1 VIETGLKRL
10 VRVREDSILAGV
22 CGGFGQ
28 YFNLDSA
35 LVRLLWVFFTIFGGS
50 GILAYLVAIFI
61 IPDEKTTKDVTPRRL
76 IDGFNDK
83 TILWG
88 VLLVLVG
95 IILFFQH
102 GDFINFIWS
111 HFWSSSINIL
121 LALIIIGV
129 GVYVL
134 YHERQKISS
143 MFGGLGSEMP
153 FSLSEKDKQLAGIC
167 GGIAK
172 SIGMDST
179 IIRFFWMC
187 GIIMSVGIG
196 LILYFILALV
206 LPNKYSEVSQN
217 E

>member
-1 VIETGLKRL
+1 MKRL
-10 VRVREDSILAGV
+10 VRTRDDSVLAGV
-22 CGGFGQ
+22 CGGFGR

-50 GILAYLVAIFI
+50 GVLAYLVAVFI
-61 IPDEKTTKDVTPRRL
+61 IPDESTAKDVTPRRL

-88 VLLVLVG
+88 VLVVLVG

-102 GDFINFIWS
+102 GDFINSIWR
-111 HFWSSSINIL
+111 HFWNSGINVL
-121 LALIIIGV
+121 LAMIIIGT
-129 GVYVL
+129 GVYFL
-134 YHERQKISS
+134 YRERQKIST
-143 MFGGLGSEMP
+143 MFGLGAEMP
-153 FSLSEKDKQLAGIC
+153 LSLSDKDKQLAGVC

-179 IIRFFWMC
+179 IIRFFWVY
-187 GIIMSVGIG
+187 GTIMSVGIG

-206 LPNKYSEVSQN
+206 LPNKPLEVGQN
-217 E
+217 G

>member
-1 VIETGLKRL
+1 MKRL
-10 VRVREDSILAGV
+10 VRTRDDSVLAGV
-22 CGGFGQ
+22 CGGFGR

-50 GILAYLVAIFI
+50 GVLAYLVAVFI
-61 IPDEKTTKDVTPRRL
+61 IPDESTAKDVTPRRL

-88 VLLVLVG
+88 VLVVLVG

-102 GDFINFIWS
+102 GDFINSIWR
-111 HFWSSSINIL
+111 HFWNSGINVL
-121 LALIIIGV
+121 LAMIIIGT
-129 GVYVL
+129 GVYFL
-134 YHERQKISS
+134 YQERQKIST
-143 MFGGLGSEMP
+143 MFGLGAEMP
-153 FSLSEKDKQLAGIC
+153 LSLSDKDKQLAGVC

-179 IIRFFWMC
+179 IIRFFWVY
-187 GIIMSVGIG
+187 GTIMSVGIG

-206 LPNKYSEVSQN
+206 LPNKPAEVGQN
-217 E
+217 G

>member
-1 VIETGLKRL
+1 MKRL
-10 VRVREDSILAGV
+10 VRTRDDSVLAGV
-22 CGGFGQ
+22 CGGFGR

-50 GILAYLVAIFI
+50 GVLAYLVAVFI
-61 IPDEKTTKDVTPRRL
+61 IPDESTAKDVTPRRL

-88 VLLVLVG
+88 VLVVLVG

-102 GDFINFIWS
+102 GDFINSIWR
-111 HFWSSSINIL
+111 HFWNSGINVL
-121 LALIIIGV
+121 LAMIIIGT
-129 GVYVL
+129 GVYFL
-134 YHERQKISS
+134 YKERQKIST
-143 MFGGLGSEMP
+143 MFGLGADMP
-153 FSLSEKDKQLAGIC
+153 LSLSDKDKQLAGVC

-179 IIRFFWMC
+179 IIRFFWVY
-187 GIIMSVGIG
+187 GTIMSVGIG

-206 LPNKYSEVSQN
+206 LPNKPAEVGQN
-217 E
+217 G

>member
-1 VIETGLKRL
+1 MKRL
-10 VRVREDSILAGV
+10 VRTRDDSVLAGV

-50 GILAYLVAIFI
+50 GVLAYLVAVLI
-61 IPDEKTTKDVTPRRL
+61 IPDESTAKDVTPRRL
-76 IDGFNDK
+76 IDGINDK

-102 GDFINFIWS
+102 GDFINSIWS
-111 HFWSSSINIL
+111 HFWNSSINVLI
-121 LALIIIGV
+121 ALIIIGV
-129 GVYVL
+129 GVYL
-134 YHERQKISS
+134 IYQERQKIST
-143 MFGGLGSEMP
+143 MFGLGSERP
-153 FSLSEKDKQLAGIC
+153 LSLSEKDKQLAGIC
-167 GGIAK
+167 GGIAE

-179 IIRFFWMC
+179 IIRFFWVY
-187 GIIMSVGIG
+187 GTIMSVGIG

-206 LPNKYSEVSQN
+206 IPNKHAEVSRN

>member
-1 VIETGLKRL
+1 MKRL
-10 VRVREDSILAGV
+10 VRTRDDSVLAGV
-22 CGGFGQ
+22 CGGFGR

-50 GILAYLVAIFI
+50 GVLAYLVAVFI
-61 IPDEKTTKDVTPRRL
+61 IPDESTAKDVTPRRL

-88 VLLVLVG
+88 VLVVLVG

-102 GDFINFIWS
+102 GDFINSIWR
-111 HFWSSSINIL
+111 HFWNSGINVL
-121 LALIIIGV
+121 LAMIIIGT
-129 GVYVL
+129 GVYFL
-134 YHERQKISS
+134 YQERQKIST
-143 MFGGLGSEMP
+143 MFGLGAEMP
-153 FSLSEKDKQLAGIC
+153 LSLSDKDKQLAGVC

-179 IIRFFWMC
+179 IIRFFWVY
-187 GIIMSVGIG
+187 GTIMSVGIG

-206 LPNKYSEVSQN
+206 LPNKPLEVGQN
-217 E
+217 G

>member
-1 VIETGLKRL
+1 MKRL
-10 VRVREDSILAGV
+10 VRTRDDSVLAGV

-50 GILAYLVAIFI
+50 GVLAYLVAVLI
-61 IPDEKTTKDVTPRRL
+61 IPDESTAKYVTPRRL
-76 IDGFNDK
+76 IDGINNK

-102 GDFINFIWS
+102 GDFINSIWS
-111 HFWSSSINIL
+111 HFWNSSINVLI
-121 LALIIIGV
+121 ALIIIGV
-129 GVYVL
+129 GVYL
-134 YHERQKISS
+134 IYQERQKIST
-143 MFGGLGSEMP
+143 MFGLGSEMP
-153 FSLSEKDKQLAGIC
+153 LSLSEKDKQLAGIC
-167 GGIAK
+167 GGIAE

-179 IIRFFWMC
+179 IIRFFWVY
-187 GIIMSVGIG
+187 GTIMSVGIG

-206 LPNKYSEVSQN
+206 IPNKHAEVSRN

>member
-1 VIETGLKRL
+1 MKRL
-10 VRVREDSILAGV
+10 VRTRDDSVLAGV

-35 LVRLLWVFFTIFGGS
+35 LVRFLWVFFTIFGGS
-50 GILAYLVAIFI
+50 GVLAYLVAVFI
-61 IPDEKTTKDVTPRRL
+61 IPDESTAKDVTPRRL

-88 VLLVLVG
+88 VLVVLVG

-102 GDFINFIWS
+102 GDFINSIWR
-111 HFWSSSINIL
+111 HFWNSGINVL
-121 LALIIIGV
+121 LAMIIIGT
-129 GVYVL
+129 GVYFL
-134 YHERQKISS
+134 YQERQKIST
-143 MFGGLGSEMP
+143 MFGLGAEMP
-153 FSLSEKDKQLAGIC
+153 LSLSDKDKQLAGVC

-179 IIRFFWMC
+179 IIRFFWVY
-187 GIIMSVGIG
+187 GTIMSVGIG

-206 LPNKYSEVSQN
+206 LPNKPAEVGQN
-217 E
+217 G

>member
-1 VIETGLKRL
+1 MKRL
-10 VRVREDSILAGV
+10 VRIREDSVLAGV

-35 LVRLLWVFFTIFGGS
+35 LVRILWVFFTIFGGS
-50 GILAYLVAIFI
+50 GILAYLVAVFI
-61 IPDEKTTKDVTPRRL
+61 IPDETTAKDVTPRRL

-83 TILWG
+83 TLLWG

-102 GDFINFIWS
+102 GDLINSIWS
-111 HFWSSSINIL
+111 YFWNSGINVL

-129 GVYVL
+129 GVYLL
-134 YHERQKISS
+134 YQERQKISS
-143 MFGGLGSEMP
+143 MFGLGSEMP
-153 FSLSEKDKQLAGIC
+153 LSLSEKEKQLAGIC
-167 GGIAK
+167 GGIAE
-172 SIGMDST
+172 SIDIDPT
-179 IIRFFWMC
+179 IIRIFWMY
-187 GIIMSVGIG
+187 GTIMSVGIG

-206 LPNKYSEVSQN
+206 LPNKYAEVSQN

>member
-1 VIETGLKRL
+1 MKRL
-10 VRVREDSILAGV
+10 VRTRDDSVLAGV

-50 GILAYLVAIFI
+50 GVLAYLVAVFI
-61 IPDEKTTKDVTPRRL
+61 IPDESTAKDVTPRRL

-88 VLLVLVG
+88 VLVVLVG

-102 GDFINFIWS
+102 GDFINSIWR
-111 HFWSSSINIL
+111 HFWNSGINVL
-121 LALIIIGV
+121 LAMIIIGT
-129 GVYVL
+129 GVYFL
-134 YHERQKISS
+134 YQERQKIST
-143 MFGGLGSEMP
+143 MFGLGAEMP
-153 FSLSEKDKQLAGIC
+153 LSLSDKDKQLAGVC

-179 IIRFFWMC
+179 IIRFFWVY
-187 GIIMSVGIG
+187 GTIMSVGIG
-196 LILYFILALV
+196 LILYFVLALV
-206 LPNKYSEVSQN
+206 LPNKNAEVS
-217 E
+217 

>member
-1 VIETGLKRL
+1 LKCL
-10 VRVREDSILAGV
+10 VRTRDDSVLAGV

-50 GILAYLVAIFI
+50 GVLAYLVAVFI
-61 IPDEKTTKDVTPRRL
+61 IPDISTAKDVTPRRL
-76 IDGFNDK
+76 IDGINDK
-83 TILWG
+83 TILWS

-102 GDFINFIWS
+102 GDFINSIWS
-111 HFWSSSINIL
+111 YFWNSGINVLI
-121 LALIIIGV
+121 ALIIIGV
-129 GVYVL
+129 GAYLL
-134 YHERQKISS
+134 YQEWQKIST
-143 MFGGLGSEMP
+143 MFGLGSGMP
-153 FSLSEKDKQLAGIC
+153 LILSEKDKQIAGIS
-167 GGIAK
+167 GGIAE

-179 IIRFFWMC
+179 IIRFFWVY
-187 GIIMSVGIG
+187 GTIMSVGIG

-206 LPNKYSEVSQN
+206 LPNKYAEVSRN

>member
-1 VIETGLKRL
+1 MKRL
-10 VRVREDSILAGV
+10 VRTRDDSVLAGV
-22 CGGFGQ
+22 CGGFGR

-50 GILAYLVAIFI
+50 GVLAYLVAVFI
-61 IPDEKTTKDVTPRRL
+61 IPDESTAKDVTPRRL

-88 VLLVLVG
+88 VLVVLVG

-102 GDFINFIWS
+102 GDFINSIWR
-111 HFWSSSINIL
+111 HFWNSGINVL
-121 LALIIIGV
+121 LAMIIIGT
-129 GVYVL
+129 GVYFL
-134 YHERQKISS
+134 YQERKKIST
-143 MFGGLGSEMP
+143 MFGLGAEMP
-153 FSLSEKDKQLAGIC
+153 LSLSDKDKQLAGVC

-179 IIRFFWMC
+179 IIRFFWVY
-187 GIIMSVGIG
+187 GTIMSVGIG

-206 LPNKYSEVSQN
+206 LPNKPAEVGQN
-217 E
+217 G

>member
-1 VIETGLKRL
+1 MKRL
-10 VRVREDSILAGV
+10 VRTRDDSVLAGV

-50 GILAYLVAIFI
+50 GVLAYLVAVLI
-61 IPDEKTTKDVTPRRL
+61 IPDESTAKDVTPRRL
-76 IDGFNDK
+76 IDGINDK

-102 GDFINFIWS
+102 GDFINSIWS
-111 HFWSSSINIL
+111 HFWNSSINVLI
-121 LALIIIGV
+121 ALIIIGV
-129 GVYVL
+129 GVYL
-134 YHERQKISS
+134 IYQERQKIST
-143 MFGGLGSEMP
+143 MFGLGSEMP
-153 FSLSEKDKQLAGIC
+153 LSLSEKDKQLAGIC
-167 GGIAK
+167 GGIAE

-179 IIRFFWMC
+179 IIRFFWVY
-187 GIIMSVGIG
+187 GTIMSVGIG

-206 LPNKYSEVSQN
+206 IPNKHAEVSRN

>member
-1 VIETGLKRL
+1 MKRL
-10 VRVREDSILAGV
+10 VRTRDDSVLAGV
-22 CGGFGQ
+22 CGGFGR

-50 GILAYLVAIFI
+50 GVLAYLVAVFI
-61 IPDEKTTKDVTPRRL
+61 IPDESTAKDVTPRRL

-88 VLLVLVG
+88 VLVVLVG

-102 GDFINFIWS
+102 GDFINSIWR
-111 HFWSSSINIL
+111 HFWNSGINVL
-121 LALIIIGV
+121 LAMIIIGT
-129 GVYVL
+129 GVYFL
-134 YHERQKISS
+134 YQERQKIST
-143 MFGGLGSEMP
+143 MFGLGAEMP
-153 FSLSEKDKQLAGIC
+153 LSLSDKDKQLAGVC

-179 IIRFFWMC
+179 IIRFFWVY
-187 GIIMSVGIG
+187 GTIMSVGIG
-196 LILYFILALV
+196 LILYFVLALV
-206 LPNKYSEVSQN
+206 LPNKPAEVSQN

>member
-1 VIETGLKRL
+1 MKRL
-10 VRVREDSILAGV
+10 VRTRDDSVLAGV
-22 CGGFGQ
+22 CGGFSR

-50 GILAYLVAIFI
+50 GVLAYLVAVFI
-61 IPDEKTTKDVTPRRL
+61 IPDESTAKDVTPRRL

-88 VLLVLVG
+88 VLVVLVG

-102 GDFINFIWS
+102 GDFINSIWR
-111 HFWSSSINIL
+111 HFWNSGINVL
-121 LALIIIGV
+121 LAMIIIGT
-129 GVYVL
+129 GVYFL
-134 YHERQKISS
+134 YQERQKIST
-143 MFGGLGSEMP
+143 MFGLGAEMP
-153 FSLSEKDKQLAGIC
+153 LSLSDKDKQLAGVC

-179 IIRFFWMC
+179 IIRFFWVY
-187 GIIMSVGIG
+187 GTIMSVGIG

-206 LPNKYSEVSQN
+206 LPNKPLEVGQN
-217 E
+217 G

>member
-1 VIETGLKRL
+1 MKRL
-10 VRVREDSILAGV
+10 VRIRDDSVLAGV

-35 LVRLLWVFFTIFGGS
+35 LLRLLWVFFTIFGGS
-50 GILAYLVAIFI
+50 GVLAYLLAVFI
-61 IPDEKTTKDVTPRRL
+61 IPDELTAKDVAPRRL
-76 IDGFNDK
+76 IDGINDK

-102 GDFINFIWS
+102 GDFINSIWS
-111 HFWSSSINIL
+111 HFWNNGINVLI
-121 LALIIIGV
+121 ALIIIGV
-129 GVYVL
+129 GVYLL
-134 YHERQKISS
+134 YQERQKIST
-143 MFGGLGSEMP
+143 MFGLGSDMP
-153 FSLSEKDKQLAGIC
+153 LSLSEKDKQLAGIC
-167 GGIAK
+167 GGIAE

-179 IIRFFWMC
+179 IIRFFWAYVT
-187 GIIMSVGIG
+187 IMSVGIG

-206 LPNKYSEVSQN
+206 LPNQRSEVSQN

>member
-1 VIETGLKRL
+1 MKRL
-10 VRVREDSILAGV
+10 VRTRDDSVLAGV

-50 GILAYLVAIFI
+50 GVLAYLVAVLI
-61 IPDEKTTKDVTPRRL
+61 IPDESTAKDVTPRRL
-76 IDGFNDK
+76 IDGINDK

-102 GDFINFIWS
+102 GDFINSIWS
-111 HFWSSSINIL
+111 HFWNSSINVLI
-121 LALIIIGV
+121 ALIIIGV
-129 GVYVL
+129 GVYLL
-134 YHERQKISS
+134 YQERQKIST
-143 MFGGLGSEMP
+143 MFGLGSEMP
-153 FSLSEKDKQLAGIC
+153 LSLSEKDKQLAGIC
-167 GGIAK
+167 GGIAE

-179 IIRFFWMC
+179 IIRFFWVY
-187 GIIMSVGIG
+187 GTIMSVGIG

-206 LPNKYSEVSQN
+206 IPNKHAEVSRN

>member
-1 VIETGLKRL
+1 MKRL
-10 VRVREDSILAGV
+10 VRTRDDSVLAGV

-50 GILAYLVAIFI
+50 GVLAYLVAVFI
-61 IPDEKTTKDVTPRRL
+61 IPDESTAKDVTPRRL

-88 VLLVLVG
+88 VLVVLVG

-102 GDFINFIWS
+102 GDFINSIWR
-111 HFWSSSINIL
+111 HFWNSGINVL
-121 LALIIIGV
+121 LAMIIIGT
-129 GVYVL
+129 GVYFL
-134 YHERQKISS
+134 YQERQKISI
-143 MFGGLGSEMP
+143 MFGLGAEMP
-153 FSLSEKDKQLAGIC
+153 LSLSDKDKQLAGVC

-179 IIRFFWMC
+179 IIRFFWVY
-187 GIIMSVGIG
+187 GTIMSVGIG

-206 LPNKYSEVSQN
+206 LPNKPAEVGQN
-217 E
+217 G

>member
-1 VIETGLKRL
+1 MKRL
-10 VRVREDSILAGV
+10 VRIREDSVLAGV

-35 LVRLLWVFFTIFGGS
+35 LVRIFWVFFTIFGGC
-50 GILAYLVAIFI
+50 GILAYLVAVFI
-61 IPDEKTTKDVTPRRL
+61 IPDETTAKDVTPRRL

-83 TILWG
+83 TLLWG

-102 GDFINFIWS
+102 GDLINSIWS
-111 HFWSSSINIL
+111 YFWNSGINVL

-129 GVYVL
+129 GVYLL
-134 YHERQKISS
+134 YQERQKISS
-143 MFGGLGSEMP
+143 MFSLGSERP
-153 FSLSEKDKQLAGIC
+153 LSLSEKDKQLAGIC
-167 GGIAK
+167 GGIAE
-172 SIGMDST
+172 SIDIDPT
-179 IIRFFWMC
+179 IIRIFWMY
-187 GIIMSVGIG
+187 GTIMSVGIG

-206 LPNKYSEVSQN
+206 LPNKYAEVSQN

>member
-1 VIETGLKRL
+1 LKRL
-10 VRVREDSILAGV
+10 VRTRDDSVLAGV
-22 CGGFGQ
+22 CGGFGR

-50 GILAYLVAIFI
+50 GVLAYLVAVFI
-61 IPDEKTTKDVTPRRL
+61 IPDESTAKDVTPRRL

-88 VLLVLVG
+88 VLVVLVG

-102 GDFINFIWS
+102 GDFINSIWR
-111 HFWSSSINIL
+111 HFWNSGINVL
-121 LALIIIGV
+121 LAMIIIGT
-129 GVYVL
+129 GVYFL
-134 YHERQKISS
+134 YQERQKISI
-143 MFGGLGSEMP
+143 MFGLGAEMP
-153 FSLSEKDKQLAGIC
+153 LSLSDKDKQLAGVC

-179 IIRFFWMC
+179 IIRFFWVY
-187 GIIMSVGIG
+187 GTIMSVGIG

-206 LPNKYSEVSQN
+206 LPNKPLEVGQN
-217 E
+217 G